1 MGMGFERSKVAFLSS
16 DVECVGYLYEPAD
29 TENKLPCI
37 VLANGFSGTMDWLL
51 PGYAERFVAAG
62 FIVLV
67 FDYRYFG
74 ESNGEPRQLVSVSR
88 QRQDLRE
95 AIRFARSHRHIDP
108 HRVALW
114 GTSLGGGHVIAVAA
128 EDAKIAAVVAQVPG
142 IDMVNP
148 KAKATIKVPATIILK
163 LIGAAVLD
171 ALRGAIRMTP
181 YYVKVFG
188 KPNELA
194 VFSDPALGPRF
205 DAVQRGSATW
215 QNRFTPRFYL
225 ALPRYSKGL
234 AQNIKAPLLVCIAD
248 KEVYANP
255 DFQEWVGKQAPRGEV
270 KRYPG
275 EHFDF
280 YHDLLER
287 VVADQIAFFRRH
299 LLSKT

>member
-188 KPNELA
+188 KPTA
-194 VFSDPALGPRF
+194 FR
-205 DAVQRGSATW
+205 RRAT
-215 QNRFTPRFYL
+215 RERDVAKPIHPTVL
-225 ALPRYSKGL
+225 SSTTS
-234 AQNIKAPLLVCIAD
+234 
-248 KEVYANP
+248 
-255 DFQEWVGKQAPRGEV
+255 
-270 KRYPG
+270 
-275 EHFDF
+275 
-280 YHDLLER
+280 LLEGISSKYQGTPSR
-287 VVADQIAFFRRH
+287 VYCRQRSLCQPGFSGMGRQTSAAW
-299 LLSKT
+299 

>member
-29 TENKLPCI
+29 TKTKLPCI

-171 ALRGAIRMTP
+171 ALRGAIGMTP

-234 AQNIKAPLLVCIAD
+234 AHNIKAPLLVCIAD